1 MSVKDW
7 VDEKIGRK
15 WRKLLDQP
23 MHLLWSLIALFPV
36 MFWGPA
42 VLTGALSGL
51 LLALPREFVDQW
63 PIDHWSDTLLDLAFF
78 VLGGAL
84 AGFLF

>member
-23 MHLLWSLIALFPV
+23 MHLL
-36 MFWGPA
+36 A